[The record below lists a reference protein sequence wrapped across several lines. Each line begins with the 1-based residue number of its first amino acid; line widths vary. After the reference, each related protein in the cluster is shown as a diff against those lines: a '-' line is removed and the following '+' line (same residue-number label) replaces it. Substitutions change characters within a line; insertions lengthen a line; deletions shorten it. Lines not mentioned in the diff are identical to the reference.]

1 MPAPHTI
8 LNNRWIARFGPRIR
22 EPNLWHLNR
31 RSVSAGI
38 AMGVLAAF
46 IPLPVQIFVAISLC
60 FVVRGNLAL
69 AVAAT
74 WISNPFTYLPIFFFC
89 YELGTAIVGVPLDH
103 EGVPI
108 KIGVALVLED
118 FEAFLALLNSLRF
131 KAVAPLLLGCLLV
144 GTLASGASYVLI
156 RILWRL
162 HIKKAWKH
170 RSEQRLTKSQQAS
183 S

>member
-8 LNNRWIARFGPRIR
+8 LNNRWIAQFGPRIR

-144 GTLASGASYVLI
+144 GILASGASYVLI

-170 RSEQRLTKSQQAS
+170 RRERRLTKSQHAS